1 MPQGTN
7 AALCRAPGK
16 LAQFANQHCICFAK
30 PLTTPPQSI
39 GQRQV
44 GRGISQP
51 IKPLVL
57 GWEGVGDPTTDEA
70 TPLTLAPALTQ
81 WLWHWCLSFVS
92 CFLAASACLAWPPVF
107 CDMKALA
114 INTSSRLRSLCHV
127 FLLHPPGECRVRE
140 CKVPLPL
147 QLLESLH
154 SEMLPMAPTL
164 H

>member
-1 MPQGTN
+1 MGRSTQKGEALQLAGPQDTS

-16 LAQFANQHCICFAK
+16 SAWFANEHCICFAK

-39 GQRQV
+39 AQRQV

-51 IKPLVL
+51 VKPSVL
-57 GWEGVGDPTTDEA
+57 GWGGLHPTTVGA

-81 WLWHWCLSFVS
+81 WLWQWCLSFVS
-92 CFLAASACLAWPPVF
+92 CFLAASACLAWPPAF

-127 FLLHPPGECRVRE
+127 FLLCPPRNVW
-140 CKVPLPL
+140 
-147 QLLESLH
+147 
-154 SEMLPMAPTL
+154 
-164 H
+164 